1 MRLFPKSLRVASFL
15 AYSSVVRANI
25 GVIVLTVLILA
36 LAGLNLLFVPGLL
49 QGLVDGANAKV
60 KDTYAGSLVVES
72 NSENPLIV
80 DSAVLMNSIKSMP
93 GVESATPRNTLGA
106 ELAFSNERTT
116 CVVTGVVP
124 EGERSVFTIDRYM
137 IEGTY
142 LTDDDSW
149 IVLGVQL
156 AGADQED
163 IELYSRS
170 LKNAHVG
177 DVVSV
182 TYANGV
188 KKSYRIKGI
197 FKTDFIQ
204 TDLQAFVSE
213 TEFESVAPIVKG
225 MAGSIR
231 VKTADEASILPL
243 AAMIMRAR
251 AGLRVSP
258 WEDYAGIMRSMT
270 SSFSVINT
278 ILNVVNVL
286 VAGITVFIVTYIDV
300 TNRRRQIGIQRA
312 IGITPGSIVM
322 TYVLRATFYALIAVG
337 VAGLVFLY
345 AVIPLE
351 AKYPLHFP
359 FGPVYLIFGI
369 HDMARAGLILLSA
382 SLVASFLP
390 VWLSL
395 RIRIMDA
402 IWG

>member
-1 MRLFPKSLRVASFL
+1 
-15 AYSSVVRANI
+15 
-25 GVIVLTVLILA
+25 
-36 LAGLNLLFVPGLL
+36 
-49 QGLVDGANAKV
+49 
-60 KDTYAGSLVVES
+60 
-72 NSENPLIV
+72 
-80 DSAVLMNSIKSMP
+80 MP

-106 ELAFSNERTT
+106 ELALRNERTT

-124 EGERSVFTIDRYM
+124 EGERNVFTVDRYM
-137 IEGTY
+137 IEGSY
-142 LTDDDSW
+142 LTDDDPG

-156 AGADQED
+156 AGADRTD

-170 LKNAHVG
+170 LKKAHVG

-188 KKSYRIKGI
+188 KKSYKLKGI

-213 TEFESVAPIVKG
+213 TEFERIDPVVRG

-231 VKTADEASILPL
+231 VKTADEGSILRL
-243 AAMIMRAR
+243 AGMIAQSR
-251 AGLRVSP
+251 AGLRVLL

-270 SSFSVINT
+270 NSFSVINT

-312 IGITPGSIVM
+312 IGITSASIVM
-322 TYVLRATFYALIAVG
+322 TYVLRATFYALIAISI
-337 VAGLVFLY
+337 AGLVFLY
-345 AVIPLE
+345 AVIPIE
-351 AKYPLHFP
+351 AKYPFHFP
-359 FGPVYLIFGI
+359 FGPVYLVFGL
-369 HDMARAGLILLSA
+369 HNMARAGLILLLA
-382 SLVASFLP
+382 SLVTSFLP